1 MLGKK
6 LKEELN
12 YCPLLKQSKIIITI
26 ITMVMIII
34 KILTKQVLYVD
45 INQIDNGYP
54 EEYSTEN
61 LCVGTYKNSLLSF

>member
-1 MLGKK
+1 
-6 LKEELN
+6 
-12 YCPLLKQSKIIITI
+12 
-26 ITMVMIII
+26 MVMIII